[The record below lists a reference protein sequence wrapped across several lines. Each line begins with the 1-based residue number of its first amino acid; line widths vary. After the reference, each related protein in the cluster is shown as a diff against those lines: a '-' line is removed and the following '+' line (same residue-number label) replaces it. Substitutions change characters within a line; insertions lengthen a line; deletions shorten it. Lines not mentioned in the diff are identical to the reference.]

1 MDRTVPSS
9 DNDDLALYIRTF
21 YSLLRSTREVP
32 LRALSESHLRIN
44 SSLHVAA
51 SARQPDMAAFIY
63 TILRLPTPVIGDV
76 RLVIMGQS
84 EAVFAEKGFPNI
96 ESWQPIVAPARRRR
110 YFFDG
115 RDTVATYIASRSD
128 IDDLIPTLTAY
139 QLERQKL
146 HFLLN
151 RPAVLEWLRASHAA
165 RPTREL
171 LEKLGELTGIPVD
184 DLYRLDRIWDNLLV
198 DNLLDIATKNLEISV
213 RLLSGS
219 LAEYRR
225 ATRRWWQNVAHN
237 LPHIQFEGRSVYF
250 VSSNTHSLA
259 NLLSGFAQQRK
270 EQLVAYIQ
278 EEGDQLLQQ
287 EYADIQASNV
297 PSNQENF
304 LYYTLKKL
312 EADHP
317 EVGEER
323 RRHEFGLGISRI
335 PSRHVFDVEVQVFE
349 LCRLQPDYL
358 DPRLQIRGIERLAR
372 SDALVINIDFPLGMA
387 AYQILSEVARNIA
400 NIRGIYI
407 MGKAATLNGRIGDIM
422 IPNVVHDEQ
431 SLNTYLF
438 ENCFT
443 ATDVAPLLTYGA
455 VMDNQKAITVRGTFL
470 QNRDYMSVVYHEG
483 YTDVEMEAGPYLS
496 SVYEMIRP
504 ERYPVNEIV
513 NLHGAPFPIGIL
525 HYASDTPF
533 SKGKNL
539 GSQNLSYFGMDPTY
553 ASAVAIL
560 KAILTR
566 EIRGQHALQEAGAEG
581 QRAP

>member
-32 LRALSESHLRIN
+32 LRTLSESHLRIN

-51 SARQPDMAAFIY
+51 ASPQPDLAAFIY

-76 RLVIMGQS
+76 RLVIMAQS
-84 EAVFAEKGFPNI
+84 EAVFAEKGFRNV
-96 ESWQPIVAPARRRR
+96 ESWQPVAAPARRRR

-115 RDTVATYIASRSD
+115 QDTVAAYIASSSD

-139 QLERQKL
+139 QIERQKL

-151 RPAVLEWLRASHAA
+151 RPEVLELLRAWRNT
-165 RPTREL
+165 RPERDL
-171 LEKLGELTGIPVD
+171 LEELEGLTAIPAD
-184 DLYRLDRIWDNLLV
+184 DFYRLYRIWGNLFV
-198 DNLLDIATKNLEISV
+198 ENLLDIATKDLEISV

-237 LPHIQFEGRSVYF
+237 LPHLQFENRSVYF
-250 VSSNTHSLA
+250 VSSNPHSLA

-270 EQLVAYIQ
+270 EQLVAYIH
-278 EEGDQLLQQ
+278 EEGDELLQQ

-312 EADHP
+312 EAEHP
-317 EVGEER
+317 EVAEER
-323 RRHEFGLGISRI
+323 QSHELTLGINRI
-335 PSRHVFDVEVQVFE
+335 PSRHVFDVEVQVIE
-349 LCRLQPDYL
+349 LCRLRPELL
-358 DPRLQIRGIERLAR
+358 DPRLQLAGIEALLQ
-372 SDALVINIDFPLGMA
+372 SDALIINIDFPLGMA

-400 NIRGIYI
+400 GIRGIFI

-443 ATDVAPLLTYGA
+443 ATDLAPLLTYGT
-455 VMDNQKAITVRGTFL
+455 VLDNQKAITVRSTFL

-496 SVYEMIRP
+496 TVYEMIRP
-504 ERYPVNEIV
+504 ERYPINEIV

-566 EIRGQHALQEAGAEG
+566 EIRGQHAL
-581 QRAP
+581 